1 MKTSRL
7 HNMRVTL
14 NREGSQ
20 KYTKS
25 SYPVRYGRYSEIE
38 FDNFRFQFNLNGEVK
53 HISGTG
59 PEWPHPAEWL
69 KRTLGN
75 DWIYYSTG
83 SYYSGVVDLF
93 GEYYLPCPAYPTNT
107 LFKED
112 PFGQPGVTSALQRL
126 EELGS
131 RIQTISQITDDGEQ
145 QDIKNFLA
153 AVARNRKDHLRQ
165 RADRLHRIL
174 KAKVSVLPPDCRHVD
189 YDVIP
194 VMITE
199 GCLYNCS
206 FCEVKSGMDL
216 VCRTRDEIREQLY
229 ALQELLGPDLYNY
242 NSIYLGQHDALG
254 ADSDAIFYAA
264 EQAYEIFSIGKSYM
278 LEPRLF
284 LFGSPDSF
292 LEKEKNFW
300 INLNRLP
307 FYTYVNIGL
316 ESFDNETLKFLKK
329 PVQAA
334 ETRKAFTHMLAI
346 NKNFQN
352 IEITANFILGEG
364 LPADHIPSLVKHA
377 GQVLKQAVGKGCI
390 YISPLK
396 GSRKGKEMLDTF
408 RGLKQKSRLET
419 LLYLIQRL

>member
-1 MKTSRL
+1 MNTSNIY
-7 HNMRVTL
+7 NMRITL
-14 NREGSQ
+14 NREGSR
-20 KYTKS
+20 KYGKW
-25 SYPVRYGRYSEIE
+25 SYPVRYGRYSQIE
-38 FDNFRFQFNLNGEVK
+38 YGNFRFQFNLNGEVK
-53 HISGTG
+53 HISGIG

-75 DWIYYSTG
+75 DWVYYSTG
-83 SYYSGVVDLF
+83 SYYNGVADML

-112 PFGQPGVTSALQRL
+112 PFARPDVASALQRL
-126 EELGS
+126 EELLARVKTASLRTGA
-131 RIQTISQITDDGEQ
+131 RKQ
-145 QDIKNFLA
+145 QVLKNFLA
-153 AVARNRKDHLRQ
+153 SVANNTKDHLRQ

-216 VCRTRDEIREQLY
+216 ACRTRDEILEQLY
-229 ALQELLGPDLYNY
+229 ALQELIGLDLPNY
-242 NSIYLGQHDALG
+242 SSIYLGQHDALG
-254 ADSDAIFYAA
+254 ADSDTIIYAA
-264 EQAYEIFSIGKSYM
+264 EQAYKIFSIENSCM

-292 LEKEKNFW
+292 LKKEQDFW
-300 INLNRLP
+300 TKLNRLP
-307 FYTYVNIGL
+307 LYAYVNIGL
-316 ESFDNETLKFLKK
+316 ESFDNETLEFLKK
-329 PVQAA
+329 PVDAS
-334 ETRKAFTHMLAI
+334 EMLRAFSQMLAI
-346 NKNFQN
+346 NRNFQN
-352 IEITANFILGEG
+352 VEITANFVMGEG
-364 LPADHIPSLVKHA
+364 LPAGHVPSLVKHGGEA
-377 GQVLKQAVGKGCI
+377 LEHTAGKGCM

-396 GSRKGKEMLDTF
+396 GSRNRKETLDTF
-408 RGLKQKSRLET
+408 REIKQKSRLET

>member
-1 MKTSRL
+1 
-7 HNMRVTL
+7 MRVTL
-14 NREGSQ
+14 NREGPR
-20 KYTKS
+20 KYGKS
-25 SYPVRYGRYSEIE
+25 SYPVRYGQYSEVE
-38 FDNFRFQFNLNGEVK
+38 YDAFRFQFNLNGEVK
-53 HISGTG
+53 YIAGTS

-75 DWIYYSTG
+75 DWVYYSTG

-107 LFKED
+107 LFRED
-112 PFGQPGVTSALQRL
+112 PFARPGVASAFQRL
-126 EELGS
+126 EELESLLGS
-131 RIQTISQITDDGEQ
+131 ISQRPPDREQ
-145 QDIKNFLA
+145 REIKDFLA
-153 AVARNRKDHLRQ
+153 SVAGSTQDHLRQ

-194 VMITE
+194 VMMSE

-216 VCRTRDEIREQLY
+216 VSRSRGEIREQLQ
-229 ALQELLGPDLYNY
+229 ALQELFGPDLHNY

-254 ADSDAIFYAA
+254 AGADDILYAA
-264 EQAYEIFSIGKSYM
+264 EQAYEIFSIGKSFM

-292 LEKEKNFW
+292 LQKENSFW
-300 INLNRLP
+300 TNLDHLP

-316 ESFDNETLKFLKK
+316 ESFDNETLEFLKK
-329 PVQAA
+329 PVHAA
-334 ETRKAFTHMLAI
+334 ETLKAFNHMLNI
-346 NKNFQN
+346 NRRFQHV
-352 IEITANFILGEG
+352 EITANFVLGEG
-364 LPADHIPSLVKHA
+364 FPAGHVPSLIKHA
-377 GQVLKQAVGKGCI
+377 GETLKQTAGKGCI
-390 YISPLK
+390 YISPLR
-396 GSRKGKEMLDTF
+396 GSKNRREMLDTF
-408 RGLKQKSRLET
+408 REIKQKNRIET

>member
-7 HNMRVTL
+7 HKMKITL
-14 NREGSQ
+14 NREGSR
-20 KYTKS
+20 KYIKS

-38 FDNFRFQFNLNGEVK
+38 YDNFRFQFNLNGEVK
-53 HISGTG
+53 HIAGTG
-59 PEWPHPAEWL
+59 PEWPHPSEWL

-75 DWIYYSTG
+75 DWVYYSTG

-93 GEYYLPCPAYPTNT
+93 GEYYLPCPSYPTNT
-107 LFKED
+107 LFRED
-112 PFGQPGVTSALQRL
+112 PFARPGVASALQKL

-131 RIQTISQITDDGEQ
+131 RVQTISQRSGAGEQ
-145 QDIKNFLA
+145 RDIKNFLA
-153 AVARNRKDHLRQ
+153 SVARSTKDHLHQ
-165 RADRLHRIL
+165 RADLLHRIL

-216 VCRTRDEIREQLY
+216 VCRTRDEIGEHLYELREV
-229 ALQELLGPDLYNY
+229 LGPDLHNY

-254 ADSDAIFYAA
+254 ADSDVILYAA

-292 LEKEKNFW
+292 LKKGKSFW
-300 INLNRLP
+300 TNLNRLP

-316 ESFDNETLKFLKK
+316 ESFDKETLEFLKK
-329 PVQAA
+329 PVPAA
-334 ETRKAFTHMLAI
+334 EMLKAFTHLLEI
-346 NKNFQN
+346 NRSFQH
-352 IEITANFILGEG
+352 IEISANFVMGEG
-364 LPADHIPSLVKHA
+364 LPAGHIPSLNKHA
-377 GQVLKQAVGKGCI
+377 GEALKQSVGKGYI

-396 GSRKGKEMLDTF
+396 GSRNRKEMLETF
-408 RGLKQKSRLET
+408 REIKQKSRLET

>member
-1 MKTSRL
+1 
-7 HNMRVTL
+7 MRVTL
-14 NREGSQ
+14 NREGSK
-20 KYTKS
+20 KYNKS
-25 SYPVRYGRYSEIE
+25 SCPVRYGRYSEIE
-38 FDNFRFQFNLNGEVK
+38 YDAYRFQFNLNGEVK
-53 HISGTG
+53 YIAGTC

-75 DWIYYSTG
+75 DWVYYSTG

-112 PFGQPGVTSALQRL
+112 PFAQPSVASAVQRL

-131 RIQTISQITDDGEQ
+131 HVQTISQELLDGEKR
-145 QDIKNFLA
+145 DVKDFL
-153 AVARNRKDHLRQ
+153 VLVGGSTKDYLRQ

-189 YDVIP
+189 YDVLP

-199 GCLYNCS
+199 GCLYNCA
-206 FCEVKSGMDL
+206 FCEVKSGIDL
-216 VCRTRDEIREQLY
+216 ACRTRDEIRDQLC
-229 ALQELLGPDLYNY
+229 ALQEFFGSDLHNF

-254 ADSDAIFYAA
+254 ADSADIFYAA
-264 EQAYEIFSIGKSYM
+264 EQAYEILSIGKSFM

-284 LFGSPDSF
+284 LFGSPGSF
-292 LEKEKNFW
+292 LKKEKSFW
-300 INLNRLP
+300 MNLNRLP

-316 ESFDNETLKFLKK
+316 ESFDNETLEFLKK
-329 PVQAA
+329 PVHAA
-334 ETRKAFTHMLAI
+334 EMLKAFKHMSEI
-346 NKNFQN
+346 NRSFQN
-352 IEITANFILGEG
+352 LEITANFVLGEV
-364 LPADHIPSLVKHA
+364 LPPGHVLSLVKHA
-377 GQVLKQAVGKGCI
+377 GEELKQTAGKGCI

-396 GSRKGKEMLDTF
+396 GGKNRKEMLDTF
-408 RGLKQKSRLET
+408 REIKQKCRIET